1 MLNNG
6 GIGVLGRRNIC
17 LWYLF
22 NSVTK
27 KQCWMWSESFQ
38 YRAISIM
45 SVGLDAVEVF
55 CSAYIHAKYF
65 FFFFFFSLQQRKL
78 VPSQISLVT
87 MATASQPGGNVMV
100 KKNVLMGQM
109 NQKQHAVS
117 STEKWFLRH
126 VVLWKRREIGGV
138 VPNTCRMMCQVL
150 LLLEQKLKTQK
161 IQVIQIRWFPNF

>member
-1 MLNNG
+1 
-6 GIGVLGRRNIC
+6 
-17 LWYLF
+17 
-22 NSVTK
+22 
-27 KQCWMWSESFQ
+27 
-38 YRAISIM
+38 M

-117 STEKWFLRH
+117 STEKWCFSDMLSCES
-126 VVLWKRREIGGV
+126 VEKLEVL
-138 VPNTCRMMCQVL
+138 
-150 LLLEQKLKTQK
+150 
-161 IQVIQIRWFPNF
+161 FPTLAG